1 MRKQSELR
9 TSDDKKLLEKY
20 SDVVQTLLKETT
32 ERKKRLETYKD
43 RAIEKEESYDI
54 IELKAKKLAN
64 AIARSK
70 HLIVYTGA
78 GISTSAKIP
87 DYRGSQGIW
96 TLLQKGLE
104 IGEHDLSLAEPTY
117 THMALNELHQ
127 RKVVHHIVSQNCD
140 GLHLRSGLPR
150 NSLSEVHG
158 NMYIEVCKHCKPNVE
173 YWRIFDTTPLTSRF
187 YHKTNRR
194 CKVCGEALNDTIVH
208 FGERGTL
215 KYPLNWAAATKHVE
229 KTDMILCLGS
239 SLKVLKKY
247 HWLWAQDRPTKQR
260 PKIYIVNLQW
270 TPKDSIAS
278 MKIYG
283 KCDEVMQ
290 IVMKHLDIEVRK
302 YDRLKDPIFA
312 HATLLSPEEMH
323 TATQPM
329 LKNHD
334 FNPDSSEMEDSTT
347 NDCTMS
353 EIPTKSEPANTT
365 LTEEVAKA
373 KTTTVLEA
381 NATIDI
387 DQGNLFVPDKE
398 ATEMLEEFEVQTID
412 ESKSLEF
419 LNKIIIEETKQIAN
433 SFLKVES
440 KQTFENVLS
449 PRISVNGTSE
459 HKIDASLKVVK
470 NGVNS
475 GEKVEIDANKSVE
488 EELENL
494 KKENELLSGLIKES
508 IKIEKTVTLLNS
520 NPEIF
525 DLTLDDDCEYYF
537 EDF

>member
-9 TSDDKKLLEKY
+9 SSDEIKLLEKY
-20 SDVVQTLLKETT
+20 SDVVKTLLKETT

-43 RAIEKEESYDI
+43 RALEKEESYDV

-64 AIARSK
+64 AIAKSK

-87 DYRGSQGIW
+87 DYRGAQGIW

-104 IGEHDLSLAEPTY
+104 IGEHDLSLAEPTA
-117 THMALNELHQ
+117 THMALYELHR
-127 RKVVHHIVSQNCD
+127 RKIVHHIVSQNCD

-158 NMYIEVCKHCKPNVE
+158 NMYIEVCKHCKPNIE

-194 CKVCGEALNDTIVH
+194 CRICGKSLTDTIVH

-215 KYPLNWAAATKHVE
+215 KYPLNWVAATKHVE

-247 HWLWAQDRPTKQR
+247 HWLWAQDRPIKQR

-270 TPKDSIAS
+270 TPKDSIATV
-278 MKIYG
+278 KIHG
-283 KCDEVMQ
+283 KCDDVMQ
-290 IVMKHLDIEVRK
+290 IVMKHLEIEAPK
-302 YDRLKDPIFA
+302 YDRLRDPIFA
-312 HATLLSPEEMH
+312 HATLLFPEEMH

-329 LKNHD
+329 LKNHT

-353 EIPTKSEPANTT
+353 ENPTDSKSINTS
-365 LTEEVAKA
+365 
-373 KTTTVLEA
+373 TTVLES
-381 NATIDI
+381 NAAIEL
-387 DQGNLFVPDKE
+387 DQKNLFVPDKE

-419 LNKIIIEETKQIAN
+419 LNKIMIEETKQIAN
-433 SFLKVES
+433 TFYNVET
-440 KQTFENVLS
+440 KQTFENILS
-449 PRISVNGTSE
+449 P
-459 HKIDASLKVVK
+459 K
-470 NGVNS
+470 NGVNGNS
-475 GEKVEIDANKSVE
+475 DHRNERYSSSDRDSSQIGKSDVVDKSVE

-494 KKENELLSGLIKES
+494 QKENELLTGLLKES
-508 IKIEKTVTLLNS
+508 IKIEKTVNLLS
-520 NPEIF
+520 TNPEIF

-537 EDF
+537 YALNIF